1 MSIVGVVCEIYLKSL
16 PLALRK
22 YCLWPPRS
30 LAELSASFNLSVL
43 DCFAVITKFFYLI
56 RD

>member
-16 PLALRK
+16 PLAFRK